1 MRLIDFN
8 LSTAD
13 LDRQLPLYW
22 EHEHDRF
29 PIQSLTLTNQQ
40 LVLTQTKTGKPM
52 TLDQFSAR
60 TRQLSGPTGLFVL
73 TTDGLVPLFGY
84 RLSDQQL
91 LFG

>member
-22 EHEHDRF
+22 ESDKVCF
-29 PIQSLTLTNQQ
+29 PIQTLTFSSDQ
-40 LVLTQTKTGKPM
+40 LVLTQAKTAKPM

-60 TRQLSGPTGLFVL
+60 ARQVDGKTGLYML
-73 TTDGLVPLFGY
+73 TTNGVVPLFGY
-84 RLSDQQL
+84 RLSAGQL

>member
-13 LDRQLPLYW
+13 LERQLPLYW
-22 EHEHDRF
+22 EYNQERL
-29 PIQSLTLTNQQ
+29 PIQSLTLANQQ
-40 LVLTQTKTGKPM
+40 LVLTQNKAAKPM

-60 TRQLSGPTGLFVL
+60 TRQVSGTTGLYVS
-73 TTDGLVPLFGY
+73 TTSGIVPLFGY
-84 RLSDQQL
+84 RLSDRQL